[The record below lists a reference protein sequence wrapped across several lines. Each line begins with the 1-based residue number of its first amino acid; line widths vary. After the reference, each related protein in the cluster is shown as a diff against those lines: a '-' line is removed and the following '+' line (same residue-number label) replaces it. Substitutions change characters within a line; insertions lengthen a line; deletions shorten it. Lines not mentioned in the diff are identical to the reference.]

1 MYKFTSLIALVAALC
16 VAAPASG
23 AQREPRSTLD
33 GYALGQVPPGV
44 GPNVND
50 FSYEQGDDPASTVAF
65 HKREWERGPDA
76 EGGYHVDFTVEVLR
90 GKRLSD
96 PVALRAFLA
105 EYLERHETSWEPH
118 AFTGRPG
125 YIGAD
130 DAFFLD
136 DRGVAV
142 YARLDTPGT
151 GRRDLIRFM
160 NEVHRDV

>member
-1 MYKFTSLIALVAALC
+1 MFKLTSLIALVAALC

-33 GYALGQVPPGV
+33 GYVLGHVPPGV
-44 GPNVND
+44 GPNVDD

-76 EGGYHVDFTVEVLR
+76 EGAYHVDFTVEVLR

-118 AFTGRPG
+118 TFTGRPG

-142 YARLDTPGT
+142 YARLDTPGAD
-151 GRRDLIRFM
+151 RRDLIRFM
-160 NEVHRDV
+160 DEVHRDA